1 MKSRYVHIALIALVA
16 FGSVTVAFADKSK
29 KDSRRT
35 SDAGRR
41 TTEQAMK
48 AASPTVGAVDVVVS
62 SMNRKSMTKQ
72 SGTTG
77 AKIKVTS
84 DTVRRESR
92 ILFAMV
98 SSDVFKTKVDIGADQ
113 QNIDIGIYNMLGK
126 RMGDVYNGPASRG
139 EHEYTMSVSD
149 LPEGVYICIL
159 QSGNFRRAEKFYL
172 NR

>member
-29 KDSRRT
+29 KDTRRT

-62 SMNRKSMTKQ
+62 SMNRKAVTKQ

-126 RMGDVYNGPASRG
+126 RMADVYTGPASRG